1 MTTKIKSGLIAD
13 NAIVSAHISSGA
25 ISSAHLSSI
34 DTDNVSEGS
43 SNLYFTTAR
52 ARTSLSVT
60 DSGGDG
66 SLAYDNSTGA
76 ITYTGP
82 SASEVQAHFSAGTN
96 TTYSTGQF
104 SISDSTIRS
113 KFSVTDSGG
122 DGSLSYSNGVITYTG
137 PSASEVRAHLS
148 AGTGV
153 TYSSGAIS
161 IGQSVA
167 TTASPTFADINI
179 TGNINVTGDLNTVSV
194 TDLDVTDKT
203 ITLGAGQNEASS
215 GGSGIVVDGSGAS
228 LLWDESNDEF
238 DFNKGINVTGNLHA
252 GDGTDINMDGSSNGQ
267 LEVDGDGYTGAIA
280 LNGSAMHIYH
290 NSSSRDLVLGTNE
303 IARLSIS
310 GTGGFNFES
319 NPVQGITTLSSGAIT
334 STGILTLDTSPASNG
349 VGDLQIIPSGNA
361 TQGVGF
367 AGQVF
372 GVNISSSLSSNS
384 PKQANTW
391 GGVTGATAIAL
402 QADDNTYG
410 QFQVWTSPQDSSA
423 NTVLTPRFWIAGNGN
438 ATFAGTIT
446 SGAITSSAS
455 ITASGNS
462 NNFGNTTISNLSAT
476 AVTTSGSITAS
487 GNSNSFGNTTLGTIS
502 SGAITSTGTVTVA
515 QNILSASSAPLVLT
529 GDSGANIE
537 LYGNGTA
544 FIDATTTSFRGTN
557 GSGTGNISAGTIS
570 SGALTATEVNIS
582 NGDLNFTKVDGI
594 GINAKESLAITID
607 SDNNDSSRVF
617 SILDGSG
624 STLMQVTDTG
634 NATFLGNV
642 VASESV
648 TSVGGV
654 VNTNTGS
661 NPFYIT
667 RQGATDQALKI
678 YTDDAGAVFESIQD
692 ESLDNYGNFIFAM
705 DGGTTEPF
713 FDVRKGTASSGSKFR
728 VDGSG
733 NVGIGN
739 DAPLGKLHV
748 RDGSAQSGISHTY
761 IYDASA
767 ISIEATEPSLQL
779 MAEDSGTHG
788 GSLLWRYGNNA
799 FAAIANPTTDAID
812 FTYGVSTA
820 NDFQVH
826 SGTNMSSYKKIMS
839 IGGDGNV
846 GVGNDAP
853 AHRLHIQGA
862 TTDEARVRV
871 SNSSTGQASL
881 DLNNTEGYFRT
892 YTDSGEYMIYDQTDG
907 EERLRIDTSGNV
919 GIGTTNPAFK
929 LVVSHNGRNGME
941 FVPNTND
948 TGTNIIQNYN
958 RGTAAYTP
966 LRIAGNSLTLLS
978 GTNAQH
984 STFIDSSGNVGI
996 GVAPSVGKLHVAG
1009 NIYSTGSVQGGSAL
1023 IGTSNSLATFGSN
1036 NSSTGISISR
1046 DGNASS
1052 YPDIVVHGTGKVGI
1066 GTNSPT
1072 EKLTVNG
1079 ALAVTGALVD
1089 DRTST
1094 GTMDYISGYTRF
1106 VAYGASGETGA
1117 FSFNTAQGGSSSAQ
1131 KVVINTT
1138 GQIQATSGVVSSP
1151 TFSFIGD
1158 TNTGMTR
1165 PTSDTLQF
1173 ITGGI
1178 ERLRLGNGQMLVNGA
1193 STAFNAGKSI
1203 VYGGS
1208 GTGQNGGTV
1217 HYNGPSREY
1226 RNVVSVHTAIGNN
1239 RYWHIKTNF
1248 FSTNNIMFVARVH
1261 GYSYGNSGHI
1271 VDIQRSGYA
1280 YAAHGQL
1287 TGSQSVNNGSG
1298 ADTLE
1303 VYWSSDNYVCFRHS
1317 TPASGYYSG
1326 YSFDIKMN
1334 SPTGYNWNF
1343 EVLGHAINSTSGNH
1357 Y

>member
-82 SASEVQAHFSAGTN
+82 SAAEVRAHFSAGTN

-238 DFNKGINVTGNLHA
+238 DFNKGINVTG
-252 GDGTDINMDGSSNGQ
+252 
-267 LEVDGDGYTGAIA
+267 
-280 LNGSAMHIYH
+280 
-290 NSSSRDLVLGTNE
+290 
-303 IARLSIS
+303 
-310 GTGGFNFES
+310 
-319 NPVQGITTLSSGAIT
+319 
-334 STGILTLDTSPASNG
+334 
-349 VGDLQIIPSGNA
+349 
-361 TQGVGF
+361 
-367 AGQVF
+367 
-372 GVNISSSLSSNS
+372 
-384 PKQANTW
+384 
-391 GGVTGATAIAL
+391 
-402 QADDNTYG
+402 
-410 QFQVWTSPQDSSA
+410 
-423 NTVLTPRFWIAGNGN
+423 
-438 ATFAGTIT
+438 
-446 SGAITSSAS
+446 AITSSGAS
-455 ITASGNS
+455 SFTDLAIGGAADSNYDLKVYGLSRFQGTANFVSSGNVIQV
-462 NNFGNTTISNLSAT
+462 GGQTILDASKNLSN
-476 AVTTSGSITAS
+476 I
-487 GNSNSFGNTTLGTIS
+487 GTIS
-502 SGAITSTGTVTVA
+502 SGAITMGAAALTLNGSLGTWSVNSEGA
-515 QNILSASSAPLVLT
+515 RMSFGRGSA
-529 GDSGANIE
+529 N
-537 LYGNGTA
+537 Y
-544 FIDATTTSFRGTN
+544 IDAVHESGYLVFQTSN
-557 GSGTGNISAGTIS
+557 GETALTLNSSQNATFAGTIS